1 MIPFFLPKIK
11 QKKNKKKGKLI
22 DPKTGL
28 AFLGPFLLD
37 HLGNF
42 FKGKT
47 LTKDSE
53 PLVFDPDE
61 KEDIDSSLS
70 FFDRFPEP
78 SDKDYTKGKLKRF
91 FVKDIPSNKVRISF
105 ILDNLPSYS
114 KIYGFSKS
122 ATIFSVF
129 VTK

>member
-61 KEDIDSSLS
+61 KEDITVLFLFLIDSQNH
-70 FFDRFPEP
+70 
-78 SDKDYTKGKLKRF
+78 LKKTTLR
-91 FVKDIPSNKVRISF
+91 VN
-105 ILDNLPSYS
+105 
-114 KIYGFSKS
+114 
-122 ATIFSVF
+122 
-129 VTK
+129 

>member
-42 FKGKT
+42 FKGKIY
-47 LTKDSE
+47 KSQ
-53 PLVFDPDE
+53 V
-61 KEDIDSSLS
+61 KEMIKIIYERKNISDI
-70 FFDRFPEP
+70 RE
-78 SDKDYTKGKLKRF
+78 
-91 FVKDIPSNKVRISF
+91 
-105 ILDNLPSYS
+105 
-114 KIYGFSKS
+114 
-122 ATIFSVF
+122 
-129 VTK
+129 